1 MKRGSVGKE
10 AVSSVLCVT
19 PQSRKMKR
27 LLLVVVGGG
36 EGILERSCG
45 PPGCSGLSSLQHGHS
60 HRTTARLD

>member
-27 LLLVVVGGG
+27 LLLVVVEGGRDFG
-36 EGILERSCG
+36 KELWSSRLLGAELTAARS
-45 PPGCSGLSSLQHGHS
+45 
-60 HRTTARLD
+60 

>member
-36 EGILERSCG
+36 RDFGKELWSSWLLGAELTAARS
-45 PPGCSGLSSLQHGHS
+45 
-60 HRTTARLD
+60 

>member
-36 EGILERSCG
+36 RDFGKEL
-45 PPGCSGLSSLQHGHS
+45 
-60 HRTTARLD
+60 

>member
-27 LLLVVVGGG
+27 LLLVVVEGGRDFG
-36 EGILERSCG
+36 KEL
-45 PPGCSGLSSLQHGHS
+45 
-60 HRTTARLD
+60 